1 MSTLTHPPV
10 WPGSQKTYP
19 HTASECRF
27 LLGGIGTGN
36 VSLNARGQL
45 CDFEMFNHPGMGTKL
60 PYTFFALWTQ
70 DEEGIPL
77 ARVLEA
83 EYQPPFER
91 SHGFLPGDLGGLPRM
106 QASAFTAHYPFA
118 QVDFQDATLPVDVSL
133 EAFTPFV
140 PLNADASSYPAAV
153 LRYRVTNRGAHS
165 RNVTI
170 AGSVANAAGFEGFDL
185 FSNMTVKTEGENVY
199 REQDGLRGVF
209 MRGKELP
216 ETELTYGT
224 MTLATQAEHTTVKP
238 TWLVGAWWDGA
249 QEFWDDFA
257 TDGQLQSA
265 GAQSTAGSTF
275 NDVSKVRIGSMGICE
290 ILQPGESKTF
300 PFLLTWHFPNRPRA
314 WQGHICPGNTHESE
328 VIQTRVSTLFSD
340 AWDVAAQLA
349 RDLPRLEKYSRDFA
363 QALFG
368 STLPPY
374 VLEALA
380 DNITVIRS
388 PTCQR
393 LADGTFLA
401 WEGCFSQRG
410 CCEGSCTHVWNYAQT
425 LAFLFPELERSMR
438 RTEFLMETDDEGEMA
453 FRTMQI
459 FGDKKWKMIPAADGQ
474 MGAIIR
480 LYRDWQLCGDDAFLK
495 ELWPKAKKALT
506 FAFTY
511 WDKDCDGM
519 FESQQHNTYDI
530 EFYGPNSLTNS
541 LFYAALKAGAMMAR
555 HLGDEAFAKI
565 CLAKWKQGAAKMDQT
580 LWGGEYYIQSIEDVD
595 AYRYQYGIGC
605 LADQVFGQ
613 LLAHVNGL
621 GYVLPKDHIQ
631 QAIHSIYCYNFHSS
645 MRGHASVQRTYALN
659 DEAGLL
665 LCSWPKGGRPRF
677 PFVYS
682 DEVWT
687 GIEYQVAAHLIYE
700 GYVKEGLRVI
710 KGVRDRFDG
719 YKRNPFNEI
728 ECGNHYAR
736 SLASWSVL
744 LALSGYHCN
753 LNEHTLRFAPQV
765 NPDAF
770 RCFFSTGNAWGV
782 YSQTKD
788 PATGE
793 VSRKVEV
800 LYGELGEMVLAQP

>member
-1 MSTLTHPPV
+1 MMSTMNPSPI
-10 WPGSQKTYP
+10 WPGAQKVYP

-36 VSLNARGQL
+36 ISLNARGQL
-45 CDFEMFNHPGMGTKL
+45 CDFEIFNHPGKGTQL
-60 PYTFFALWTQ
+60 PYTFFALWTR
-70 DEEGIPL
+70 DKAGNTI

-83 EYQPPFER
+83 ERQPPFER
-91 SHGFLPGDLGGLPRM
+91 SHGFLPGDMGGLPRM
-106 QASAFTAHYPFA
+106 QASTFTAHYPFA
-118 QVDFQDATLPVDVSL
+118 QVDFQDDTLPLDVSL

-140 PLNADASSYPAAV
+140 PLDADASSYPAVV
-153 LRYRVTNRGAHS
+153 LRYSVTNRDTQPRA
-165 RNVTI
+165 VTI
-170 AGSVANAAGFEGFDL
+170 AGSLANAAGFDGFDL
-185 FSNMTVKTEGENVY
+185 FSNMLVKTEGENEY
-199 REQDGLRGVF
+199 REQEGLRGVF
-209 MRGKELP
+209 MRGKNLP
-216 ETELTYGT
+216 TTELTYGT
-224 MTLATQAEHTTVKP
+224 MAMATQAEHTTVKP

-257 TDGQLQSA
+257 TDGQLQPA
-265 GAQSTAGSTF
+265 GMQSTTGSAF
-275 NDVSKVRIGSMGICE
+275 NDVSRVRIGSMGIYE
-290 ILQPGESKTF
+290 NLQPGESKTF
-300 PFLLTWHFPNRPRA
+300 TFLLAWHFPNRPRA
-314 WQGHICPGNTHESE
+314 WQGHICPGNTHENE
-328 VIQTRVSTLFSD
+328 MIQTRVSTLFAD

-349 RDLPRLEKYSRDFA
+349 HALPGLEKTSRDFTR
-363 QALFG
+363 ALFD

-388 PTCQR
+388 PTCLR

-401 WEGCFSQRG
+401 WEGCFPQRG
-410 CCEGSCTHVWNYAQT
+410 CCEGNCTHVWNYAQT

-438 RTEFLMETDDEGEMA
+438 RIEFLTETDDKGEMA

-459 FGDKKWKMIPAADGQ
+459 FGDEKWQMIPAADGQ
-474 MGAIIR
+474 MGTILR
-480 LYRDWQLCGDDAFLK
+480 LYRDWKLCGDDAFLE
-495 ELWPKAKKALT
+495 ELWPKAQKALT

-511 WDKDCDGM
+511 WDRDGDGM
-519 FESQQHNTYDI
+519 LESQQHNTYDI

-541 LFYAALKAGAMMAR
+541 LFYAALKAAAEMAR
-555 HLGDEAFAKI
+555 YLGDEAFAKR
-565 CLAKWKQGAAKMDQT
+565 CLTKWEQGAVKMDQT
-580 LWGGEYYIQSIEDVD
+580 LWGGEYYIQAIEDVN

-605 LADQVFGQ
+605 LADQLFGQ

-621 GYVLPKDHIQ
+621 GYVLPREHIQ
-631 QAIHSIYCYNFHSS
+631 QAVQSIYHYNFRSS
-645 MRGHASVQRTYALN
+645 MRNHASVQRTYALN

-700 GYVKEGLRVI
+700 GYVEEGLRVV

-744 LALSGYHCN
+744 LALSGYHCD
-753 LNEHTLRFAPQV
+753 LSKRTLRFAPRISAE
-765 NPDAF
+765 AF
-770 RCFFSTGNAWGV
+770 RCFFSTGKAWGV
-782 YSQTKD
+782 YSQLLD
-788 PATGE
+788 AATGE
-793 VSRKVEV
+793 ITRKVEV
-800 LYGELGEMVLAQP
+800 LYGELGDVEISQ